1 MDVEQVYYP
10 LLLVLWV
17 LRKLNSHVIGIE
29 IDPSAIEIFK
39 NNIQAFEID
48 NIDIIQADVTAIQ
61 LKENVIVI

>member
-1 MDVEQVYYP
+1 MEQVYYP

-17 LRKLNSHVIGIE
+17 PRKLNSHVIGIE

-39 NNIQAFEID
+39 NNIQTFEID

>member
-1 MDVEQVYYP
+1 MEQVYYP